1 MDRPP
6 AQTVPVDSGRM
17 NAEHRYTDDG
27 RYIVVNGRRW
37 RATDPEIPPDI
48 KSELVGELMRA
59 RRQIKTA
66 GDSAR
71 PRVHE
76 AKIALGERGEPWWEP
91 TDEGRRRRAEA
102 TINALLRARD
112 GGPVCAL
119 EIARILSGADPEVLV
134 SLVESVIRNRLRD
147 QAWVLCRIG
156 DELCVR
162 WPPDDGGG

>member
-102 TINALLRARD
+102 VINALLRARD
-112 GGPVCAL
+112 GGPVCAS
-119 EIARILSGADPEVLV
+119 EVAQTVGGAGWKSCE
-134 SLVESVIRNRLRD
+134 SLVEAVIRDRQHT
-147 QAWVLCRIG
+147 QAWVPCPSSDEMRVRSPSG
-156 DELCVR
+156 DG
-162 WPPDDGGG
+162 DG